1 MCATGGMST
10 SSCAGWATA
19 DETGGEGAVGECSTA
34 AVARISNEVAGGAGW
49 LGGIAAAGGEV
60 EEA

>member
-1 MCATGGMST
+1 MCETGGMST
-10 SSCAGWATA
+10 SSYAGWATA
-19 DETGGEGAVGECSTA
+19 DEAGGEGAVGECSTA
-34 AVARISNEVAGGAGW
+34 AAVRISNEAARGAGW